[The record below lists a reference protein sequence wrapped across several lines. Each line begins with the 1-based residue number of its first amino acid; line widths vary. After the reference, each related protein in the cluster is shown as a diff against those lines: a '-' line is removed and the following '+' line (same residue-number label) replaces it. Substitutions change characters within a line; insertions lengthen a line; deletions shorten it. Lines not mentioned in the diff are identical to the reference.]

1 MTLNQQKSLVL
12 FSGGQDSAVCL
23 AWALDRY
30 EQVETVA
37 FEYGQRHVV
46 ELDCRSR
53 VRERMK
59 KIFPSWGG
67 RLGKDHLIDIS
78 ALSEISTSSL
88 TSDREID
95 QSSSDLPDTFVP
107 GRNIIFFSLAAAIAH
122 RSKAKYLVGGMCET
136 DFSGYPDCRDDSIKA
151 MQVALNMGMDSRF
164 VIETPLMWVDKSET
178 WALAKEMGGEALVEL
193 ILEESHTCYL
203 GDRSVRHIWGYG
215 CGQCPACLLRKR
227 GYEKFSDR

>member
-1 MTLNQQKSLVL
+1 MTLNQQKALVL

-95 QSSSDLPDTFVP
+95 QSSSGLPNTFVP

-164 VIETPLMWVDKSET
+164 VIETPLMWVDKSGI

>member
-1 MTLNQQKSLVL
+1 MTLHQEKALVL

-23 AWALDRY
+23 AWALNRY

-37 FEYGQRHVV
+37 LEYGQRHVV

-59 KIFPSWGG
+59 KIFPPWGE
-67 RLGKDHLIDIS
+67 RVGKDHLIDIS
-78 ALSEISTSSL
+78 ALSEISTSVL
-88 TSDREID
+88 TSDREII
-95 QSSSDLPDTFVP
+95 QTPSGLPNTFVP

-122 RSKAKYLVGGMCET
+122 RINVKYLVGGMCDT

-164 VIETPLMWVDKSET
+164 VIETPLMCVDKSGN
-178 WALAKEMGGEALVEL
+178 WALEKEMGGEALVEL
-193 ILEESHTCYL
+193 ILEESHT
-203 GDRSVRHIWGYG
+203 
-215 CGQCPACLLRKR
+215 LLP
-227 GYEKFSDR
+227 G

>member
-1 MTLNQQKSLVL
+1 MTLNQQKALVL

-46 ELDCRSR
+46 ELDCCSR

-59 KIFPSWGG
+59 KTFPLWGE

-78 ALSEISTSSL
+78 ALSEINTSAL
-88 TSDREID
+88 TSDSEIRKT
-95 QSSSDLPDTFVP
+95 SSGLPNTFVP
-107 GRNIIFFSLAAAIAH
+107 GRNIVFFSLAGAIALG
-122 RSKAKYLVGGMCET
+122 REAKYLVGGMCET

-151 MQVALNMGMDSRF
+151 MQVALNMGMDARF
-164 VIETPLMWVDKSET
+164 VIETPLMWVDKSGT
-178 WALAKEMGGEALVEL
+178 WALAKELGGEALVEL

-203 GDRSVRHIWGYG
+203 GDRSVRHFWGYG
-215 CGQCPACLLRKR
+215 CGQCPACLLRKV
-227 GYEKFSDR
+227 GYEKFSDG